1 MTSPTSPTAASASG
15 AANPGKLAL
24 RGPIVQVAID
34 VLTIDEALRIGEI
47 AVAAGADWLEAGTP
61 LITFEGVRAIGA
73 LAREFPGVPVLADYK
88 MMDGVRKYV
97 VEAGR
102 QGGRI
107 ATICSVASDASV
119 RAAVAAGNDA
129 GVAVICDLY
138 AHPDVPGRAVELEAM
153 GVDSVY
159 VHLGADQRAE
169 SPARSPFAG
178 VEECVEQLKIPVGVG
193 TFKVE
198 EAREAFR
205 RGASIAVIG
214 HPVISAPD
222 ARDQLRRYVEE
233 GKAAW
238 NERHR

>member
-1 MTSPTSPTAASASG
+1 MTPTPLGSADAAG
-15 AANPGKLAL
+15 RLTKLAL

-34 VLTIDEALRIGEI
+34 VLTIDEALRIGEMS
-47 AVAAGADWLEAGTP
+47 VAAGADWLEAGTP
-61 LITFEGVRAIGA
+61 LITYEGVRAIGA
-73 LAREFPGVPVLADYK
+73 LARAFPGVPVLADYK

-97 VEAGR
+97 VETAR

-119 RAAVAAGNDA
+119 RAAVAAGNA
-129 GVAVICDLY
+129 AAINVICDLY

-169 SPARSPFAG
+169 NPARSPFAG
-178 VEECVEQLKIPVGVG
+178 LAECVERVKIPVGVG
-193 TFKVE
+193 TFKIE

-205 RGASIAVIG
+205 LGATIAVIG

-238 NERHR
+238 NARR